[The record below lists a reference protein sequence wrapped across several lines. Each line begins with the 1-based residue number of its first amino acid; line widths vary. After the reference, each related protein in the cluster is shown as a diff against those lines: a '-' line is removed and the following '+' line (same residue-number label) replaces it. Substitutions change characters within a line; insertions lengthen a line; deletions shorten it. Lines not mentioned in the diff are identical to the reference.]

1 MGSGSIAEVDAVVV
15 GAGLSGLTAA
25 RELRRRGAS
34 VRVLEARERV
44 GGKMYTASIEGAPV
58 ALGAHWIGPTQRRLA
73 ALAKELGIATEPQY
87 LDGKHL
93 LTLGD
98 RRYTF
103 TGSTPLPSPLGVAE
117 TALAVARLEVRRRLI
132 DR

>member
-44 GGKMYTASIEGAPV
+44 GGKMYTASIEGRGRRV
-58 ALGAHWIGPTQRRLA
+58 VGADGVSREEIVR
-73 ALAKELGIATEPQY
+73 AKELAAAHLRGEKSARY
-87 LDGKHL
+87 LM
-93 LTLGD
+93 
-98 RRYTF
+98 
-103 TGSTPLPSPLGVAE
+103 LPDIGE
-117 TALAVARLEVRRRLI
+117 R
-132 DR
+132 DNG